1 MKTFMDSIKGLKV
14 IITGGSKG
22 IGKGCAKVFCE
33 AGADVV
39 ICSRNESEGELTARE
54 ISEKSTG
61 KCEHLKC
68 DVSNPDEVNRLV
80 EYTIKIFGKLD
91 CIINNAGYYPPQRL
105 IDEISIEEFRQ
116 IIDTN
121 LIGLFAGCKFA
132 LPYLRSSGGS
142 IINMGSVIGSVG
154 QEGASIYTATKGA
167 ISSLTKSLAID
178 EARNGVRVNAVLPG
192 NIISEMY
199 NKNRSR
205 DPDPEEFDRM
215 SNGVQWMGRGGTIE
229 EVGNTCLFLASS
241 GTSFITGAEIY
252 ITGGYELGEGQKI
265 PYLKEKGIRKS

>member
-1 MKTFMDSIKGLKV
+1 MATFIDSIKGLKV

-22 IGKGCAKVFCE
+22 IGKGCAKTFCE
-33 AGADVV
+33 AGADVI
-39 ICSRNESEGELTARE
+39 ICSRNESEGELTANE
-54 ISEKSTG
+54 ISEASTG
-61 KCEHLKC
+61 NCEYLKC
-68 DVSNPDEVNRLV
+68 DVSNPDEVSRLV
-80 EYTIKIFGKLD
+80 EYAVKKFGKLD

-121 LIGLFAGCKFA
+121 LIGLFAGCKYA
-132 LPYLRSSGGS
+132 LPYLRSTGGS

-192 NIISEMY
+192 NILTEMY
-199 NKNRSR
+199 YTNKTR
-205 DPDPEEFDRM
+205 DPDPDEFERW
-215 SNGVQWMGRGGTIE
+215 SNKVQWMGRGGTIE

-241 GTSFITGAEIY
+241 GASFITGAEIF
-252 ITGGYELGEGQKI
+252 ITGGYEIGEGQNI
-265 PYLKEKGIRKS
+265 PYLKEKGIRKI

>member
-1 MKTFMDSIKGLKV
+1 MANFIESIKGLKV

-22 IGKGCAKVFCE
+22 IGKGCAKAFCE

-54 ISEKSTG
+54 ITESSTG
-61 KCEHLKC
+61 KCEYLKC
-68 DVSNPDEVNRLV
+68 DVSKPDEVSRLV
-80 EYTIKIFGKLD
+80 EYAVEKFGKLD

-121 LIGLFAGCKFA
+121 LIGLFAGCKYA
-132 LPYLRSSGGS
+132 LPYLRSTGGS

-192 NIISEMY
+192 NILTEMY
-199 NKNRSR
+199 YTNKSR
-205 DPDPEEFDRM
+205 DPDPDEFERW
-215 SNGVQWMGRGGTIE
+215 SNNVQWMGRGGTIE

-241 GTSFITGAEIY
+241 GASFITGAEIY
-252 ITGGYELGEGQKI
+252 ITGGYEIGEGQNLQ
-265 PYLKEKGIRKS
+265 YLKEKGIRRT